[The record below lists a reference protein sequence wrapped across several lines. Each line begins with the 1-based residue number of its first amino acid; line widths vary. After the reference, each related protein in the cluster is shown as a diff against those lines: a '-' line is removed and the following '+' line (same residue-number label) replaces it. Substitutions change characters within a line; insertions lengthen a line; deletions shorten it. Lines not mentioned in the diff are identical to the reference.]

1 MFLLFIYF
9 CFLLTEKEL
18 TKMKLL
24 PYLLKIL
31 INIESFICTFYKNE
45 PKILLLERITVFE
58 KMFLKIHQTSQEW
71 LFSACFNI

>member
-1 MFLLFIYF
+1 MFLVFIYF

-18 TKMKLL
+18 RKMKLL

-58 KMFLKIHQTSQEW
+58 KTFLKIHQASQEW
-71 LFSACFNI
+71 LFSACFNV